1 MIYVTIEIM
10 FSRKSYCI
18 GDKRTMMMINVKV
31 HGKFLFCSKD
41 NKHALKRSCIFTD
54 MIEYLT
60 NLINI

>member
-1 MIYVTIEIM
+1 M